1 MKINKAMTAALA
13 AAGMGYTI
21 GNINPAY
28 VMGLRKGYDIRKK
41 GSGNAGA
48 TNLMILE
55 GKKAGAFVMC
65 FDISKAAVSVGLAR
79 KIFKQSKYAGEA
91 AGAACIL
98 GHMYPALMH
107 FRGGKGLACLGGV
120 ILAFDVND
128 FLATLFLESLL
139 LMATRYL
146 CLVPI
151 TGSIAY
157 PIYHGI
163 ERGDWRAAA
172 ILGTVTVPMLSK
184 HVENL
189 RRIRQGKELKLD
201 FLWDRDGELDRIGF
215 SEALLD

>member
-1 MKINKAMTAALA
+1 MKISKCTGAALA
-13 AAGMGYTI
+13 SAGLGYAI

-28 VMGLRKGYDIRKK
+28 VMGLRRGYDIRKK

-55 GKKAGAFVMC
+55 GKKAGTFVMF
-65 FDISKAAVSVGLAR
+65 FDISKAAVSVGLSHR
-79 KIFKQSKYAGEA
+79 LFGYDGLAGEA
-91 AGAACIL
+91 AGTGCIL
-98 GHMYPALMH
+98 GHMYPALMR

-120 ILAFDVND
+120 ILAFGVHD
-128 FLATLFLESLL
+128 FLATLFLESCLL
-139 LMATRYL
+139 LATRYL

-151 TGSIAY
+151 TGSVFY

-172 ILGTVTVPMLSK
+172 ILGLITLPMLSK

-189 RRIRQGKELKLD
+189 RRIKEGKELKLD
-201 FLWDRDGELDRIGF
+201 FLWDRDGELDRIGWVG
-215 SEALLD
+215 EVD

>member
-1 MKINKAMTAALA
+1 MKIHKKAAAAVA
-13 AAGMGYTI
+13 AAGIGYAI

-28 VMGLRKGYDIRKK
+28 VLGLRKGYDIRKK

-79 KIFKQSKYAGEA
+79 KLFAQSKFAGEA

-98 GHMYPALMH
+98 GHMYPALMR

-120 ILAFDVND
+120 ND
-128 FLATLFLESLL
+128 FLTTLFLESILL
-139 LMATRYL
+139 LATRYL

-151 TGSIAY
+151 TGAIFY

-172 ILGTVTVPMLSK
+172 ILGSITLPMLSK

-189 RRIRQGKELKLD
+189 ERIKEGKELKLD

-215 SEALLD
+215 SDAD

>member
-1 MKINKAMTAALA
+1 MKINRPLSAALA
-13 AAGMGYTI
+13 AAGLGYAI

-28 VMGLRKGYDIRKK
+28 VMGLRRGYDIRKK
-41 GSGNAGA
+41 GSRNAGA

-79 KIFKQSKYAGEA
+79 KLFAHSSLAGEA

-120 ILAFDVND
+120 ILAFGVND

-151 TGSIAY
+151 TGAVFY
-157 PIYHGI
+157 PVYHGI

-172 ILGTVTVPMLSK
+172 ILGLVTLPMLSK
-184 HVENL
+184 HIENL
-189 RRIRQGKELKLD
+189 KRIKEGRELRLD
-201 FLWDRDGELDRIGF
+201 FLWDRAGELDRIGF
-215 SEALLD
+215 SEED